1 MAFSIRITP
10 ASRQA
15 STIESASCSEV
26 DIGFSTQMH
35 FTPVRPSRTMRTMS
49 RVISA
54 RGATWVQMLTIS
66 GRSRSSIS
74 R

>member
-1 MAFSIRITP
+1 MAFNIKTTP
-10 ASRQA
+10 ASRHA
-15 STIESASCSEV
+15 STIESASCSATA
-26 DIGFSTQMH
+26 IGFSTQMH

-54 RGATWVQMLTIS
+54 RGATWVQILTMS

-74 R
+74 W